1 MNSIKQKQIS
11 NELARVIA
19 EILGSEARDELL
31 KTITITGADVASDLS
46 SAKVYFTSL
55 SALDPVSL
63 EKELKESAPYVR
75 TLVAERMDLRH
86 TPELRFIFDK
96 SIEYGNK
103 IDKIIESIHENDN

>member
-55 SALDPVSL
+55 SPLDPTSL

-96 SIEYGNK
+96 SVEYGNK
-103 IDKIIESIHENDN
+103 IDKIIESIHQNDN

>member
-19 EILGSEARDELL
+19 EILGNEARDELL

-55 SALDPVSL
+55 SAMDPKDL

-75 TLVAERMDLRH
+75 TLVSQKMKLRQ
-86 TPELRFIFDK
+86 TPEIRFVFDK
-96 SIEYGNK
+96 SVEYGNK
-103 IDKIIESIHENDN
+103 IDRIIESIHENDN

>member
-19 EILGSEARDELL
+19 EILGNEARDELL

-55 SALDPVSL
+55 SAMDPNDL

-75 TLVAERMDLRH
+75 TLVSQKMELRH
-86 TPELRFIFDK
+86 TPEIRFVFDK
-96 SIEYGNK
+96 SVEYGNK
-103 IDKIIESIHENDN
+103 IDRIIESIHENDN